1 MSGQDAFGPNLRRL
15 RIQRGVTLD
24 QIAAQTNVSAVLW
37 AAMERND
44 FSRWP
49 NGVFARAFIRDYAR
63 IVAAD
68 PDATVDEFCRWFPTG
83 DRRAEGQIRVQ
94 AEIINHDLQWSDDL
108 PPTVAEGDRRWSPES
123 AAPMA
128 KLEAVLPAPRQAGM
142 FDRLRRVLNRA

>member
-15 RIQRGVTLD
+15 RIQSGITLD
-24 QIAAQTNVSAVLW
+24 QVAAQTNVSAVLW

-68 PDATVDEFCRWFPTG
+68 PDATVDEFCRWFPVG
-83 DRRAEGQIRVQ
+83 DRRAEPQIRAQ
-94 AEIINHDLQWSDDL
+94 AEILNHELQWSDDL
-108 PPTVAEGDRRWSPES
+108 PATVTEGDRRWSPEPT
-123 AAPMA
+123 AARA
-128 KLEAVLPAPRQAGM
+128 NAEAGAPAPRQAGM